1 MGLNPAAAREVT
13 VTLPDWVADVVDY
26 DRPYT
31 TDTDRM
37 RVAVTLAAENVDRGT
52 GGPFGA
58 AVFDSTGLLIAVG
71 VNRVVPLNSSSLHA
85 EIVSLMMAQT
95 RLGTYTLHADGTK
108 HGLFTSCEPC
118 AMCLGATQW
127 SGVSRVVWAATRD
140 DAGRLDFDEGPVF
153 DASYEYLR
161 ARGIVLEQGPLR
173 AEAAA
178 ILSRYGESGGEIYN
192 G

>member
-1 MGLNPAAAREVT
+1 MREPARELI
-13 VTLPDWVADVVDY
+13 VTLPEWVADLIDY
-26 DRPYT
+26 DRPYA

-58 AVFDSTGLLIAVG
+58 AVVDAAGRLIAAG

-85 EIVSLMMAQT
+85 EIVAIMMAQA
-95 RLGTYTLHADGTK
+95 RLGTYTLHEDTAR
-108 HGLFTSCEPC
+108 HELFTSCEPC

-127 SGVSRVVWAATRD
+127 SGVARVVWAATRD
-140 DAGRLDFDEGPVF
+140 DAGRLEFDEGPVF
-153 DASYEYLR
+153 DASFEYLR

-173 AEAAA
+173 DEAAA